1 MTFDWVA
8 ASMKMVLAL
17 GMTRLLTSAVLM
29 YRLRRRYTFDWVPA
43 TWAATVFLSQ
53 LQFSWAL
60 ASLGEG
66 DIVWTFG
73 SFLALFGL
81 AVIVYVSGALVLP
94 DSASESAQGM
104 RDSFNADGQMGLLF
118 LSAYELLT
126 LAANWYFWGSP
137 PTTLVAFM
145 NLALAGLAFGCWY
158 SSNRR
163 VESAATIAFASL
175 FVIEQFIVNAGS

>member
-29 YRLRRRYTFDWVPA
+29 YRLRKRYTFDWVPA
-43 TWAATVFLSQ
+43 TWAGTVFLSQ

-60 ASLGEG
+60 ASLGQG
-66 DIVWTFG
+66 DITWTFG

-81 AVIVYVSGALVLP
+81 AVMVYVSGALVLP
-94 DSASESAQGM
+94 DTASESASGM

-137 PTTLVAFM
+137 PTTPIAAL
-145 NLALAGLAFGCWY
+145 NLTLAGLAFTCWY
-158 SSNRR
+158 SNNRR
-163 VESAATIAFASL
+163 VESVVTVAFASL
-175 FVIEQFIVNAGS
+175 FLAEQFLVNGNG